1 MFLIAGVYNVIV
13 GIMFIVLTAFFLP
26 LAVSMFEVEEP
37 PSLYFAHSFFVL
49 VAIFGIGFYLVSID
63 IDKNHGIALMGVI
76 LKYLMVLVYIIYMVK
91 GEIGVIGSIIIIAD
105 FIFGCLFLEFLINHK
120 KL

>member
-1 MFLIAGVYNVIV
+1 MPIA
-13 GIMFIVLTAFFLP
+13 A
-26 LAVSMFEVEEP
+26 SMFEMEVP

-49 VAIFGIGFYLVSID
+49 VIIFGIGFYLVSVN

-76 LKYLMVLVYIIYMVK
+76 GKYLVVLIYISYMAI
-91 GEIGVIGSIIIIAD
+91 GEAGIAGLPIIIGD